1 MPCIVETAQKLY
13 LPVKTPSVGFLTRIG
28 ANATH
33 RPGHNLGVLER
44 QRKRGYARAPP
55 SWLMNNLLDSP
66 LRRPFVLLLVAT
78 ITVLFLV
85 MIRSFIFPL
94 LFAAL
99 IAGLLSGIFV
109 KLCRKVKG
117 QRAVASALLVAGFL
131 IVVLLPLVALTGM
144 VIAEALRVTTVIKGW
159 LTESINQPG
168 GLGAEIPS
176 WVPFAHELRI
186 YGQQTAAK
194 VGQFAGAIGSFLVEN
209 FSKLTQFTMAVG
221 LDLFVF
227 TYALYYFFVNGPSVL
242 TKTLS
247 YIPLAE
253 RDKQRIL
260 AKGLSVTR
268 ATIKGTFV
276 IGFLQGLLGGASF
289 AVVGLPGALFWGVVM
304 AVFSI
309 IPAIGTGLVWVPAA
323 GFLLLKGQIGA
334 AIGLTLWCALVVGSV
349 DNILRPMLV
358 GKDTKMP
365 DLLILVSTLGGL
377 ALFGATGII
386 LGPLVAALFMIAWE
400 IYGVAYQ
407 DEIDPSAIVIDKQ

>member
-1 MPCIVETAQKLY
+1 
-13 LPVKTPSVGFLTRIG
+13 
-28 ANATH
+28 
-33 RPGHNLGVLER
+33 
-44 QRKRGYARAPP
+44 
-55 SWLMNNLLDSP
+55 MNNLPDSP
-66 LRRPFVLLLVAT
+66 LRKPFVLLLVAT
-78 ITVLFLV
+78 ITILFLV

-99 IAGLLSGIFV
+99 IAGLLSGIYG
-109 KLCRKVKG
+109 KLCRNVRG
-117 QRAVASALLVAGFL
+117 QRAVAAALLVAAFL
-131 IVVLLPLVALTGM
+131 IVVLLPLIALAGM

-159 LTESINQPG
+159 LTESIHQPG

-176 WVPFAHELRI
+176 WVPFANELRL
-186 YGQQTAAK
+186 YGQQTATK
-194 VGQFAGAIGSFLVEN
+194 VGQFAGAIGAFLVEN
-209 FSKLTQFTMAVG
+209 FSRLTQFTMAVG

-227 TYALYYFFVNGPSVL
+227 SYALYYFFVHGPSAL
-242 TKTLS
+242 TKTLRF
-247 YIPLAE
+247 IPLSE

-260 AKGLSVTR
+260 ARGLSVTR

-276 IGFLQGLLGGASF
+276 IGFLQGLLAGASF

-304 AVFSI
+304 AAFSI

-323 GFLLLKGQIGA
+323 GYLLLQGQIGSA
-334 AIGLTLWCALVVGSV
+334 VGLTLWCALVVGSV

-386 LGPLVAALFMIAWE
+386 LGPLVAAMFMIAWE
-400 IYGVAYQ
+400 IYGVAYH
-407 DEIDPSAIVIDKQ
+407 DEIDPSAIVVDEK